1 AVWRR
6 VAPLRIRGPARELYN
21 LVLER
26 DRALTVGAVVEAL
39 APAAARS
46 DQHPVATVTVV
57 ADRQLITVCGC
68 WRRTRRRPAGRHRAT
83 DRNLFDRTRPA
94 YRREP
99 GVLSRPN
106 RDVGASS
113 RSGGN
118 GQPGACAGCDHC
130 RPDRDFRLETGGPVV
145 GRRHVLGVDVA
156 GAIGDRLDHSSIGV
170 GVDPHAHHHPV
181 ICGDRIGQA
190 HADAAGP
197 RAAPAAG
204 IHQRSLYIGGADIDR
219 PTLILI
225 TTRAHCQLIA
235 ARIHVAEAVIA
246 AGVARGA
253 APAV

>member
-1 AVWRR
+1 
-6 VAPLRIRGPARELYN
+6 
-21 LVLER
+21 
-26 DRALTVGAVVEAL
+26 
-39 APAAARS
+39 
-46 DQHPVATVTVV
+46 
-57 ADRQLITVCGC
+57 
-68 WRRTRRRPAGRHRAT
+68 
-83 DRNLFDRTRPA
+83 
-94 YRREP
+94 
-99 GVLSRPN
+99 
-106 RDVGASS
+106 
-113 RSGGN
+113 
-118 GQPGACAGCDHC
+118 
-130 RPDRDFRLETGGPVV
+130 
-145 GRRHVLGVDVA
+145 RHVLGVDVA

-253 APAV
+253 APAVRHRRPADGPSGARVRHLTAEAQRADDRRQVQSEILTGCGGGLEDRLGHGPAVGRRVAPPRIRRPARELYNLVLDRDRALTVGAVVEALAPAAARSDQHPGATVTVVADRQLITVCGCWRRT